1 MNKVILCALL
11 MSSTAI
17 YTKDLKKRIEDDP
30 LIVPMLIIGSG
41 PAGYSAGIYARL
53 AGIPTLLIA
62 GPLWGGQLTKTT
74 FVENYPGVKNARGIT
89 IPETM
94 HEQAIELGVEMQEDI
109 VTEVDLTTW
118 PFVVRLASGT
128 EVHPLGLIIATGAT
142 PRLLGV
148 PGEDTYW
155 GGGVSSCALCDCQ
168 FFKKKNVYVV
178 GGGDAAIEEAIQLS
192 AHAAQVTILVR
203 KDRMRAVHRMQDK
216 LLGYPTIRVQYNKE
230 VKMIHGDG
238 QSVTGLTIYDT
249 QTGKTK
255 DVHADGLFLAIGHT
269 PNTELF
275 KGQLALTHEGYIALE
290 GRTQAT
296 SVPLVY
302 AAGDVEDADYRQ
314 AIVAAG
320 HGCQA
325 AIEAVSKLKTG
336 IGLTDDVIARYTE
349 LRAQK
354 GLAGA

>member
-128 EVHPLGLIIATGAT
+128 EAPSAWSYHSDGRYTPLVRCSGRGY
-142 PRLLGV
+142 LLG
-148 PGEDTYW
+148 W
-155 GGGVSSCALCDCQ
+155 RS
-168 FFKKKNVYVV
+168 K
-178 GGGDAAIEEAIQLS
+178 
-192 AHAAQVTILVR
+192 
-203 KDRMRAVHRMQDK
+203 
-216 LLGYPTIRVQYNKE
+216 
-230 VKMIHGDG
+230 
-238 QSVTGLTIYDT
+238 
-249 QTGKTK
+249 
-255 DVHADGLFLAIGHT
+255 FL
-269 PNTELF
+269 
-275 KGQLALTHEGYIALE
+275 
-290 GRTQAT
+290 R
-296 SVPLVY
+296 S
-302 AAGDVEDADYRQ
+302 
-314 AIVAAG
+314 
-320 HGCQA
+320 
-325 AIEAVSKLKTG
+325 
-336 IGLTDDVIARYTE
+336 
-349 LRAQK
+349 LR
-354 GLAGA
+354 LPVF